1 MGKLTMTR
9 RAFAKLSAA
18 TAAVATVGAASYG
31 TALAENKVSQVE
43 ASEIKRIRSCCRGCG
58 KMECGVWVTVQNGRV
73 IKTEGDQS
81 SSQSSGNHCSK
92 GQASLQA
99 CYHPQRIYHP
109 MKRTNPKGEEPGWVR
124 ISWDE
129 AMESIGKGFNDVIKK
144 YGGQACFG
152 MCGTSRQWVYGPYAF
167 YKWLFDSPNSRV
179 ASSIC
184 KGPRRLMGWLS
195 SVDGAPW
202 FALRDGPR
210 VYVQW
215 GTAPENSNYDDSC
228 RNIVDKMVEADVHIL
243 HRPAP
248 IRFGQGSRLL
258 AEP

>member
-1 MGKLTMTR
+1 MGKLSMTR
-9 RAFAKLSAA
+9 RSFAKLTAACAAAAAA
-18 TAAVATVGAASYG
+18 TGTLATG
-31 TALAENKVSQVE
+31 TALADNETSEAE

-81 SSQSSGNHCSK
+81 SSQSLGNHCSK

-99 CYHPQRIYHP
+99 CYHPARIYHP
-109 MKRTNPKGEEPGWVR
+109 MKRTNPKGEDPGWVR

-129 AMESIGKGFNDVIKK
+129 AMQTIGEKFNEAIDQ

-167 YKWLFDSPNSRV
+167 FKWLFDSPNSRV

-184 KGPRRLMGWLS
+184 KGPRRLMGWMT

-210 VYVQW
+210 VYVQ
-215 GTAPENSNYDDSC
+215 
-228 RNIVDKMVEADVHIL
+228 
-243 HRPAP
+243 
-248 IRFGQGSRLL
+248 
-258 AEP
+258 